1 MIAPVRSVKTYHH
14 PVLPKEVI
22 TLLTTATGAGWIVD
36 GTVGGGGHT
45 EALLQN
51 TEDSV
56 RVLGIDR
63 DPSAIQAATERLQS
77 FGERVQ
83 LKEGRFGDLDQIA
96 DEIGAT
102 PILGILLDLGVSS
115 AQLDRPERGFS
126 FRQEGPLDMDME
138 GRGQERALE
147 VLRGLSIHE
156 FTEAL
161 RSYGDVPRP
170 GTVARVVIEKIRDN
184 QIYTTTD
191 LAELVEAEFGWLR
204 KGNRHPATRVF
215 QALRMVVNDEV
226 GELERALQGIT
237 ATLSPGG
244 IAVVISYHSV
254 EDRIV
259 KHCFRELG
267 RSDGFKILTRKP
279 IIPSQEETRENPRAR
294 SAKLRAIQRVQ
305 D

>member
-1 MIAPVRSVKTYHH
+1 M
-14 PVLPKEVI
+14 
-22 TLLTTATGAGWIVD
+22 LTSATGAGWIVD

-51 TEDSV
+51 TEDTV

-63 DPSAIQAATERLQS
+63 DPSAIKAATERLQS
-77 FGERVQ
+77 FGERIC
-83 LKEGRFGDLDQIA
+83 LKSGRFGDLDQIA
-96 DEIGAT
+96 HEVGAT
-102 PILGILLDLGVSS
+102 PVLGILLDLGVSS
-115 AQLDRPERGFS
+115 AQLDRAERGFS

-147 VLRGLSIHE
+147 VLRSLSIHE

-161 RSYGDVPRP
+161 RAYGDVPRP

-226 GELERALQGIT
+226 GELERALQAIPS
-237 ATLSPGG
+237 TLSPAGV
-244 IAVVISYHSV
+244 AVVISYHSV

-259 KHCFRELG
+259 KNCFRELRRG
-267 RSDGFKILTRKP
+267 GGFKILTRKP
-279 IIPSQEETRENPRAR
+279 ITPSEQETRENARAR
-294 SAKLRAIQRVQ
+294 SAKLRAIQRIQ

>member
-1 MIAPVRSVKTYHH
+1 VKTYHH

>member
-1 MIAPVRSVKTYHH
+1 M
-14 PVLPKEVI
+14 
-22 TLLTTATGAGWIVD
+22 LTTATGAGWIVD